1 MLRACP
7 GLGKLHGQPCGIAV
21 VPGRA
26 CYCVLHSLLCA
37 APQDLEQFND
47 FFIEKEEEC
56 IIRTQ
61 DLKEQ
66 LARAQGDSRSLA
78 RVRSA
83 FVDLHG
89 ERLQSDPL

>member
-1 MLRACP
+1 MLGCR
-7 GLGKLHGQPCGIAV
+7 AV
-21 VPGRA
+21 VCRTM
-26 CYCVLHSLLCA
+26 
-37 APQDLEQFND
+37 QDLEQFND

-66 LARAQGDSRSLA
+66 LGRVAEGDSRSLA

-89 ERLQSDPL
+89 EQ